1 MSKVNDAMEEFYKK
15 SDQKTEVLAE
25 KTKRFTANA
34 SDTIKRASFGIVGA
48 VLILA
53 IILLNFVNIDFDP
66 FLKLRE
72 FATNTVLL
80 IICTFWFSINFG
92 DYGLQAGFASDKYK
106 KEFESYI
113 EIKNQIQADKN
124 VLLLPK
130 FCTQWT
136 EAKLQQDRQN
146 ELYEVGID
154 YNIYIQNGY
163 NKLTENE
170 LKLLDL
176 TDLEKIAIQN
186 ANSIGMTVL
195 DPDKLLDIKR
205 KKIKKGKQSAT
216 GEKPIKKV
224 PKIRTKHLASIIFN
238 SIFAGGI
245 VASTAITGTLV
256 AWALC
261 ILKIAIM
268 VIFAFRGYLKH
279 YSIIADETSDYYH
292 DLTEY
297 LKQFIE
303 WCKLENVH

>member
-1 MSKVNDAMEEFYKK
+1 MSEVNDAMKEFYKE

-34 SDTIKRASFGIVGA
+34 SDTIKRASFGIVGG

-53 IILLNFVNIDFDP
+53 IILLNFVNVDFDP
-66 FLKLRE
+66 FLQIRA

-80 IICTFWFSINFG
+80 IVCTFWFSINFG

-113 EIKNQIQADKN
+113 EIKKQIQADKN

-130 FCTQWT
+130 FCKQWT

-154 YNIYIQNGY
+154 YNIYIQKGY

-170 LKLLDL
+170 LKSLDL

-195 DPDKLLDIKR
+195 DSDKLLDIKR
-205 KKIKKGKQSAT
+205 KKIKKGKQSAVD
-216 GEKPIKKV
+216 EKPIKKV
-224 PKIRTKHLASIIFN
+224 PKIRTKNLASIIFN

-245 VASTAITGTLV
+245 VASTVIGGSLM

-268 VIFAFRGYLKH
+268 VVFAFRGYLKH

-303 WCKLENVH
+303 WCKVENAQ

>member
-1 MSKVNDAMEEFYKK
+1 MSEVNDAMKEFYKE

-34 SDTIKRASFGIVGA
+34 SDTIKRASFGIVGG

-53 IILLNFVNIDFDP
+53 IILLNFVNVDFDP
-66 FLKLRE
+66 FIRIRE

-80 IICTFWFSINFG
+80 TICTFWFSINFG

-113 EIKNQIQADKN
+113 EIKKQIQADKN
-124 VLLLPK
+124 VLLLSK
-130 FCTQWT
+130 FCKQWT

-154 YNIYIQNGY
+154 YNIYIQKGY

-170 LKLLDL
+170 LKSLDL

-205 KKIKKGKQSAT
+205 KKIKKGKQSAVD
-216 GEKPIKKV
+216 EKPIKKV
-224 PKIRTKHLASIIFN
+224 PKIRTKNLASIIFN

-245 VASTAITGTLV
+245 VASTVIGGSLM

-268 VIFAFRGYLKH
+268 VVFAFRGYLKH

-303 WCKLENVH
+303 WCKVENAQ

>member
-1 MSKVNDAMEEFYKK
+1 MSEVNDAMKEFYKE

-53 IILLNFVNIDFDP
+53 IILLNFVNVDFDP
-66 FLKLRE
+66 FIRIRE

-113 EIKNQIQADKN
+113 EIKKQIQADKN

-130 FCTQWT
+130 FCKQWT

-154 YNIYIQNGY
+154 YNIYIQKGY

-170 LKLLDL
+170 LKSLDL

-195 DPDKLLDIKR
+195 DSDKLLDIKR
-205 KKIKKGKQSAT
+205 KKIKKGKQSAVD
-216 GEKPIKKV
+216 EKPIKKV
-224 PKIRTKHLASIIFN
+224 PKIRTKNLASIIFN

-245 VASTAITGTLV
+245 VASTVIGGSLM

-268 VIFAFRGYLKH
+268 VVFAFRGYLKH

-303 WCKLENVH
+303 WCKVENAQ